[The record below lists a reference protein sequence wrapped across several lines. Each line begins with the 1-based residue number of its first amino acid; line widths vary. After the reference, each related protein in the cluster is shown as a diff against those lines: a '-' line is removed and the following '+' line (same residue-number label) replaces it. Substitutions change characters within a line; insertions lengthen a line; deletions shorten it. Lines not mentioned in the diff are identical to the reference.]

1 MNYLG
6 ILKAGLSTIYR
17 LGLTDINYMW
27 LLDGRTSQNGLRLPP
42 DFVIF
47 GLKVLPRVFLQAAIP
62 LFRLD
67 KK

>member
-27 LLDGRTSQNGLRLPP
+27 LLDGRNRSEWAENPAGFRHIWTEGFTTRLSSGCYSIVSP
-42 DFVIF
+42 
-47 GLKVLPRVFLQAAIP
+47 
-62 LFRLD
+62 
-67 KK
+67 